1 MNKAVTV
8 LNSVLVVITINSM
21 LHFICESYMK
31 CVNWRILTSEEIY
44 TTVTKTHYKR
54 DNKVK

>member
-1 MNKAVTV
+1 MNKAVIV
-8 LNSVLVVITINSM
+8 LNSVLEVITVNSI
-21 LHFICESYMK
+21 LHFIFESFVK

-44 TTVTKTHYKR
+44 TIVTKTHYNR